1 MPASQAGR
9 RRFESG
15 RPLLTE
21 VLSLNARRAY
31 LPAFGIAAKRP
42 ERQYMYCLCY
52 LGAAPMP
59 KRSKPPSYRHH
70 KARNCAVVTLDAKDH
85 YLGKY
90 GSKESHELYGRL
102 IAEWQAKGCQSLT
115 PAATQSEAGRD
126 TVTNDLTIEELIAAF
141 WEHAMRYYRHADGR
155 PTREIDNLRDALRP
169 LRQLYSSTTARDF

>member
-1 MPASQAGR
+1 
-9 RRFESG
+9 
-15 RPLLTE
+15 
-21 VLSLNARRAY
+21 
-31 LPAFGIAAKRP
+31 
-42 ERQYMYCLCY
+42 MYCLCY

-169 LRQLYSSTTARDF
+169 LRQRLRPATSGRSRFGRYSRK